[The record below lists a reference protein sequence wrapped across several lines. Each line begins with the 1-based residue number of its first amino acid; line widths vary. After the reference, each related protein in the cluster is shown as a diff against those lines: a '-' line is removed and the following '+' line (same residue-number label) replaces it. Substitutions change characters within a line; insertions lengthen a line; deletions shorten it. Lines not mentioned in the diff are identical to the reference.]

1 MDGKILR
8 DSFYRYLTNFLA
20 KDEATATPFDRYM
33 ALAYAVRNELM
44 KNWISTQ
51 KRYRDRN
58 ARRVY
63 YLSTEYILGK
73 SLFQNIMSLGIEHE
87 MAIAAKS
94 LGFSIDS
101 IYEQEDDF
109 MLGNGS
115 EARFAACL
123 LESLAS
129 QDYPA
134 MAYGLRYEFG
144 QFRQEIRKGVQI
156 ELPNDWLRKGNPWE
170 IVRPE
175 YAHIVQFGGEC
186 RTRAKDGFGVYEWNN
201 TESAYAIPYDI
212 PIVGFRNNTVNTLRL
227 WTARASEEFLP
238 DYQNHRDYERAYAD
252 RSKYSDITKLLFP
265 DEDVRR
271 ATDLRM
277 RQQYFFVSASLQD
290 IIRRFRRDNQSLL
303 ELDKKVVIHLGGSR
317 CALAIPELMRILVDL
332 EKVPWEKAWEMT
344 RNIFSYTS
352 HAVSREDSEVWPVYK
367 VGQLLPRHLQVIFDI
382 NQIHLDEVRKKLGS
396 DSSLVRELSLV
407 EEGEVKRLR
416 FADMAVLGSFSVNG
430 VSREQTEIL
439 RTKVFP
445 NLSRYC
451 GDKFSCTVNG
461 INLRRW
467 LLNVNRPLGLHII
480 KHIGD
485 RWIRNPELLA
495 QLENMAGDD
504 AFLRGFEEIK
514 KAAKSRL
521 SRLLQSSLGITVDES
536 MMFDIQV
543 ARIHGSKRQLL
554 HLLYLLHCYL
564 CVKNGKGIPGG
575 VRRLHLFSGK
585 ASPSDFLAKQIISL
599 ITVVANRINNDP
611 MTKNLMQ
618 LVMVPDFSISFAE
631 IVVPAVDLSEQ
642 LSTAGQEPS
651 GTFTMKLA
659 VNGAVSIVSLSGAT
673 IEFAEKVGEGYIFT
687 FGKKAGEIASMG
699 NYRPSDLLSSD
710 ERLKAI
716 FTFLEKDLI
725 PATSDGHAIYPL
737 LSTLRDTDRQFVL
750 LDFADY
756 CAKQELVDKL
766 YTRHDA
772 WLRSGVMNIARSG
785 WFSSDRAI
793 SEYARRIWNISNESS
808 TTAKG
813 GGLF

>member
-1 MDGKILR
+1 MDGKTLR

-33 ALAYAVRNELM
+33 ALAYAIRNEFM
-44 KNWISTQ
+44 KNWIATQ
-51 KRYRDRN
+51 KRYHDRN

-87 MAIAAKS
+87 MATAVKS

-129 QDYPA
+129 HDYPA

-144 QFRQEIRKGVQI
+144 QFRQEIRNGIQI
-156 ELPNDWLRKGNPWE
+156 ERPNDWLRKGNPWE

-175 YAHIVQFGGEC
+175 YSHIVQFGGEC
-186 RTRAKDGFGVYEWNN
+186 RAHAKDGFGVHEWNN

-252 RSKYSDITKLLFP
+252 KSKYSDITKLLFP

-290 IIRRFRRDNQSLL
+290 IIRRFKRDNKSLL
-303 ELDKKVVIHLGGSR
+303 DLDKKVVIHLGGSR
-317 CALAIPELMRILVDL
+317 CALAIPELMRILVDC
-332 EKVPWEKAWEMT
+332 EGVPWEKAWEMT
-344 RNIFSYTS
+344 RNVFSYTS
-352 HAVSREDSEVWPVYK
+352 HAVFREDSEVWPVYK

-382 NQIHLDEVRKKLGS
+382 NQVHLDEVRKKLGS

-407 EEGEVKRLR
+407 EEGEVKRIR
-416 FADMAVLGSFSVNG
+416 FADMAVLGSYSVNG

-445 NLSRYC
+445 SLSRYC
-451 GDKFSCTVNG
+451 GERFSCTVNG
-461 INLRRW
+461 IGLRRW
-467 LLNVNRPLGLHII
+467 LLNVNRPLGLHIV
-480 KHIGD
+480 KYIGD
-485 RWIRNPELLA
+485 RWIRNPEQLV
-495 QLENMAGDD
+495 QLEKMADDD

-521 SRLLQSSLGITVDES
+521 TRLLQSSLGITVDES
-536 MMFDIQV
+536 MMFDAQL

-564 CVKNGKGIPGG
+564 CAKSGKEIPGG
-575 VRRLHLFSGK
+575 VRRLHIFSGK
-585 ASPSDFLAKQIISL
+585 ASPSDFLAKQIIYL
-599 ITVVANRINNDP
+599 ISVVADRINGDP

-618 LVMVPDFSISFAE
+618 AVMVPDFSISWAE
-631 IVVPAVDLSEQ
+631 AIAPAVDLSEH

-651 GTFTMKLA
+651 GMFAMKLA
-659 VNGAVSIVSLSGAT
+659 LNGAVSIVSLSGAT
-673 IEFAEKVGEGYIFT
+673 IEFVEKVGGEYIFT
-687 FGKKAGEIASMG
+687 FGKNAGEIAAMN
-699 NYRPSDLLSSD
+699 NYRPADLLVSD
-710 ERLKAI
+710 ERLRAI
-716 FTFLEKDLI
+716 FTFLEKDMI
-725 PATSDGHAIYPL
+725 PTTPDGHAIYPL
-737 LSTLRDTDRQFVL
+737 LSTLRDSDRQFVL

-766 YTRHDA
+766 YTRPDA
-772 WLRSGVMNIARSG
+772 WLRTGVMNIARSG

-793 SEYARRIWNISNESS
+793 SEYAHRIWNISNE
-808 TTAKG
+808 
-813 GGLF
+813 